1 MVKSFFFCS
10 GTRATGDLH
19 TKLKIWGHV
28 LSGDKSVS
36 QFLVKL
42 SCFLLRACPIS
53 SEKVLERRF

>member
-1 MVKSFFFCS
+1 MLKSLFVLRNTS
-10 GTRATGDLH
+10 HGRLAYKTENL
-19 TKLKIWGHV
+19 GHI